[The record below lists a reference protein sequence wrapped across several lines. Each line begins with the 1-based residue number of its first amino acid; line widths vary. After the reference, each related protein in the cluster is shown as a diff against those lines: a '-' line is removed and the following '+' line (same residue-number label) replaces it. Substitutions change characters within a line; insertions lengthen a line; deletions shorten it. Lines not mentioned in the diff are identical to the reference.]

1 MSEDRYD
8 ILADAIDMERK
19 AEEAYFRSLSQNK
32 TIKERIKAGVLWF
45 PIDIE
50 KIHYSIAEKV
60 EIVMVPSGPRSH
72 SGSHRFRVGASAVF
86 WVHGEER
93 LEWKGVISF
102 SRRGKVGI
110 ILNQD
115 GVLKEHIV
123 KHSKCGIEL
132 IYDDRPYRVMGE
144 TLRKLKATKKRYLQ
158 ELREGVRNQELH
170 QQDLTNIPKV
180 NQEKV
185 LNESQQHA
193 VIGCLRAERM
203 GIIHGPP
210 GTGKTTTLVSLAS
223 ALLKSEKRI
232 LVTAPSN
239 NAVDLLTRKLSEVGL
254 SVLRVGNVTR
264 IGDSISHLTLAEKMR
279 NHKDWQH
286 IKQVRIEADT
296 AQNEAGKHKRKF
308 GQQQRRERGML
319 KREAREL
326 KKWAR
331 ELENRLTEQILESA
345 EVVCSTL
352 VGCAHP
358 QLEGLIFDT
367 LIIDEASQALEA
379 ESWTAMLKA
388 KRVIMAGDHQ
398 QLPPTVKSQE
408 ALKLGLGETILDRM
422 TNNIDSTFLLDTQY
436 RMHEQIHQFS
446 NEQFYNGKLKTAS
459 FVQQRGIKGDAEVVT
474 FIDTSGCGFD
484 EKPGPEGR
492 SYNNIDEFHILREH
506 FIANTLLQDP
516 TLSIGIICPY
526 AHQVTTIRNEVS
538 QDTFWQPFDIE
549 VNSIDGF
556 QGQEKDVIY
565 ISFVRSND
573 RGEVGFL
580 KDGRRLNVALTRAR
594 YKLTMIGDMSTLAH
608 EIIYNQLARHVEKK
622 GSYKS
627 AWEYMGG

>member
-1 MSEDRYD
+1 MSEDRYC
-8 ILADAIDMERK
+8 ILADAIEMERK
-19 AEEAYFRSLSQNK
+19 TEEAYFRSLAQNK

-45 PIDIE
+45 PVEIE
-50 KIHYSIAEKV
+50 KVHYSIAEKV
-60 EIVMVPSGPRSH
+60 EIVMVPSGPNSNA
-72 SGSHRFRVGASAVF
+72 GSHRFRVGASAVF
-86 WVHGEER
+86 WVQGEER

-102 SRRGKVGI
+102 SRRSKVSI

-115 GVLKEHIV
+115 GVLKDNII
-123 KHSKCGIEL
+123 KHAKCGIEL
-132 IYDDRPYRVMGE
+132 IYDDRSYRVMASS
-144 TLRKLKATKKRYLQ
+144 LRKLKSSDKRYIQ
-158 ELREGVRNQELH
+158 ELREGVRNRKL
-170 QQDLTNIPKV
+170 QQREISNITKIAIGDR
-180 NQEKV
+180 
-185 LNESQQHA
+185 LNASQRNA
-193 VIGCLRAERM
+193 INGSLGAERM

-223 ALLKSEKRI
+223 ELLKTEKRI

-239 NAVDLLTRKLSEVGL
+239 NAVDLLTRKLSDSGL

-286 IKQVRIEADT
+286 IKQVRIEADN
-296 AQNEAGKHKRKF
+296 AQNDAGKHKRKF

-331 ELENRLTEQILESA
+331 ELENRLTDQILETA
-345 EVVCSTL
+345 QVVCSTL
-352 VGCAHP
+352 IGCAHT
-358 QLEGLIFDT
+358 QLEGLVFDT

-379 ESWTAMLKA
+379 ESWTAILKA

-398 QLPPTVKSQE
+398 QLPPTVKSKE

-422 TNNIDSTFLLDTQY
+422 TDQIDHTFLLDTQY
-436 RMHEQIHQFS
+436 RMHESILQFS
-446 NEQFYNGKLKTAS
+446 NKQFYNDKLKTAS
-459 FVQQRGIKGDAEVVT
+459 FVQQRGIKGDDEIVT

-484 EKPGPEGR
+484 EKTGPEGR

-506 FIANTLLQDP
+506 FMGNKVLQDP

-526 AHQVTTIRNEVS
+526 AHQVTFIRSEIRE
-538 QDTFWQPFDIE
+538 DAFWHPFDIE

-580 KDGRRLNVALTRAR
+580 QDSRRLNVAITRAR
-594 YKLTMIGDMSTLAH
+594 YKLIMIGDMSTLAH
-608 EIIYNQLARHVEKK
+608 DTMYDELAQHVEKN
-622 GSYKS
+622 GAYKS
-627 AWEYMGG
+627 AWEYMR

>member
-8 ILADAIDMERK
+8 IIADAIEQERK

-32 TIKERIKAGVLWF
+32 TIKERITAGVLWF
-45 PIDIE
+45 PVDIE
-50 KIHYSIAEKV
+50 KIHYSVAEKI
-60 EIVMVPSGPRSH
+60 EIVMVPAGPRSTA
-72 SGSHRFRVGASAVF
+72 GSHRFRVGASAVF
-86 WVHGEER
+86 WVQGEER

-102 SRRGKVGI
+102 SRRLKVSI

-115 GVLKEHIV
+115 GVLKDHIV

-132 IYDDRPYRVMGE
+132 VYDDRSYRVMANS
-144 TLRKLKATKKRYLQ
+144 LRKLKGTDKRYLQ
-158 ELREGVRNQELH
+158 ELREGVRHRKLQ
-170 QQDLTNIPKV
+170 QQDIPNIGNVGIADK
-180 NQEKV
+180 
-185 LNESQQHA
+185 LNESQKKA
-193 VIGCLRAERM
+193 VEGCLRAERM

-210 GTGKTTTLVSLAS
+210 GTGKTTTLVSFAS
-223 ALLKSEKRI
+223 ELLKAEKRI

-239 NAVDLLTRKLSEVGL
+239 NAVDLLTRKLSETGI

-286 IKQVRIEADT
+286 IKQVKIEADN
-296 AQNEAGKHKRKF
+296 AQNIAGKHKRKF
-308 GQQQRRERGML
+308 GQQQRGERSMM

-331 ELENRLTEQILESA
+331 ELENRLSDQILESA
-345 EVVCSTL
+345 QVICSTL
-352 VGCAHP
+352 IGCAHP
-358 QLEGLIFDT
+358 QLEGMIFDT

-379 ESWTAMLKA
+379 ESWTAILRA

-398 QLPPTVKSQE
+398 QLPPTVKSSE

-422 TNNIDSTFLLDTQY
+422 TDQIESTFLLDTQY
-436 RMHEQIHQFS
+436 RMHEQILHFS
-446 NEQFYNGKLKTAS
+446 NEQFYNGRLQTAS
-459 FVQQRGIKGDAEVVT
+459 FVQQRGIKGDEEVVT
-474 FIDTSGCGFD
+474 FIDTSGCGFN
-484 EKPGPEGR
+484 EKTGPEGR

-506 FIANTLLQDP
+506 FMANAILQDP
-516 TLSIGIICPY
+516 SISIGVICPY
-526 AHQVTTIRNEVS
+526 SYQVTTIRGEIS
-538 QDTFWQPFDIE
+538 QDEFWHPYDIE

-594 YKLTMIGDMSTLAH
+594 YKLIMIGDMSTLAH
-608 EIIYNQLARHVEKK
+608 EPLYDQLAQHVEKH
-622 GSYKS
+622 GAYKS
-627 AWEYMGG
+627 AWEYMG